1 MTTATNL
8 DLFTQPT
15 PSTPAAKWARWIS
28 TPEGQALF
36 AEIER
41 RALAEWHR
49 GAQRVEVNRI
59 VADLRAER
67 RVSIDNSI
75 RSCISDALVERYPV
89 LDPLIERR
97 RRRSA

>member
-1 MTTATNL
+1 MTATNL

-41 RALAEWHR
+41 RALADWHR

-59 VADLRAER
+59 VADLRGER
-67 RVSIDNSI
+67 RVSIDNSL
-75 RSCISDALVERYPV
+75 RSFISRALIAKWPV
-89 LDPLIERR
+89 LTPLIEVRR
-97 RRRSA
+97 QRSAP